1 MNENAKKLINESL
14 EIEDD
19 FSSSSHI
26 INSIASDIIP
36 MQNSYD
42 IPVRYNK
49 NRLVILLVNTTS
61 YYIYWEVDDN
71 TIEVN
76 NIDLNKDKLY
86 FKLYDINGE
95 LLNTFESSFALG
107 EHFIKEQFEDLDI
120 YVKLYILKD
129 DKLVEL
135 LTSNTIHTFSTTI
148 KIPDEEDEIWIKRTK
163 GWTEIIRSS
172 MQHFTLG
179 MSSAKYVEEIEQ
191 LREFDGYDKQNQS
204 SYNLHKGNEN
214 D

>member
-26 INSIASDIIP
+26 INSIASEIIP

-71 TIEVN
+71 TIEGN

-86 FKLYDINGE
+86 FRLYDINGE

-107 EHFIKEQFEDLDI
+107 EYFIKEQFEDLDI

-204 SYNLHKGNEN
+204 SYNLHKGKEN